1 MEGAA
6 AVIRLP
12 LPPRGEGD
20 VVTFSRV
27 ELRTI
32 LNTYGRMVASGVWL
46 DYAMSF
52 QRDAATFAVFG
63 RASIAP
69 QYRIEKRPAYA
80 RRQGAF
86 AVFAADGRLLVR
98 DRKLETALR
107 VFQPDAVP
115 AAGGKVLPFR
125 RLRRL

>member
-12 LPPRGEGD
+12 LPPRGEGE

-27 ELRTI
+27 ELRSI
-32 LNTYGRMVASGVWL
+32 LGTYGRMVASGVWL
-46 DYAMSF
+46 DYAMAF

-63 RASIAP
+63 RTSRIP
-69 QYRIEKRPAYA
+69 QYRIEKRPACA

-86 AVFAADGRLLVR
+86 AVFAADGRLLLR
-98 DRKLETALR
+98 DKKLETVLS
-107 VFQPDAVP
+107 VFKPTATSS
-115 AAGGKVLPFR
+115 AGGKVLPFR
-125 RLRRL
+125 RLRRP